1 MGAIR
6 VPVFH
11 GTVTEDGRVD
21 FERSEQAMRKNYL
34 RQMAGK
40 RVDVTVKIHRN
51 KRSLDQN
58 AWHWGVAIPVIANA
72 LGYDKHEH
80 DDLHYALVAKCFGV
94 HRDDKL
100 GQEVPNVRSSS
111 LTTAQFSELMEWE
124 VRWAATEYGITVPLP
139 NESEAA

>member
-1 MGAIR
+1 MR

-11 GTVTEDGRVD
+11 GEVTEDGRVLFD
-21 FERSEQAMRKNYL
+21 EDERRLRQNYL

-40 RVDVTVKIHRN
+40 RVDVTVKVHRN
-51 KRSLDQN
+51 QRSLDQN

-72 LGYDKHEH
+72 IGYDKHEH
-80 DDLHYALVAKCFGV
+80 DDLHYALVAKCFGT
-94 HRDDKL
+94 HFDEKL
-100 GQEVPNVRSSS
+100 KQDVPNVRSSS

-124 VRWAATEYGITVPLP
+124 VRWAATEYGIVVPLP